1 MAPLDPEYRHLLPI
15 AIYSFPLYLLGVVRK
30 RLASSSGLNL
40 LRACEAQPFL
50 PGVNQSSGTNMDSS
64 IYCDE
69 VYGANMIAR
78 AQRFPIRA
86 IMHYRIVGEN
96 RWYVGTVENMS
107 STGVL
112 FRGERVMDLNS
123 SIEVTVNVPGSLAA
137 GHSSKM
143 VSRGKIVRVLP
154 GIPDPECAVMAASLI
169 RLRILRD

>member
-1 MAPLDPEYRHLLPI
+1 ME
-15 AIYSFPLYLLGVVRK
+15 G
-30 RLASSSGLNL
+30 
-40 LRACEAQPFL
+40 
-50 PGVNQSSGTNMDSS
+50 S

-69 VYGANMIAR
+69 IHGANMIAR

-86 IMHYRIVGEN
+86 IMHYRVIGED

-112 FRGERVMDLNS
+112 FRGERVVGINS

-143 VSRGKIVRVLP
+143 VSRGRIVRVSP
-154 GIPDPECAVMAASLI
+154 GVADPGSTVMAASLI

>member
-1 MAPLDPEYRHLLPI
+1 M
-15 AIYSFPLYLLGVVRK
+15 
-30 RLASSSGLNL
+30 SSSKQIKAILGSNIVPGL
-40 LRACEAQPFL
+40 EAFTSFAW
-50 PGVNQSSGTNMDSS
+50 GRNYKTMDMEGS

-69 VYGANMIAR
+69 VHGAKMVSR
-78 AQRFPIRA
+78 AQRFSMQA
-86 IMHYRIVGEN
+86 IMHYRIIGEN

-112 FRGERVMDLNS
+112 FRGERIVDVDS

-143 VSRGKIVRVLP
+143 VSRGKIVRVSPSESGQDTRL
-154 GIPDPECAVMAASLI
+154 MAAALF

>member
-1 MAPLDPEYRHLLPI
+1 
-15 AIYSFPLYLLGVVRK
+15 
-30 RLASSSGLNL
+30 
-40 LRACEAQPFL
+40 
-50 PGVNQSSGTNMDSS
+50 MDSS

-86 IMHYRIVGEN
+86 IMHYRIVGED

-112 FRGERVMDLNS
+112 FRGERVVGVNS

-143 VSRGKIVRVLP
+143 VSRGKIVRVSP
-154 GIPDPECAVMAASLI
+154 GSSDPESAVMAASLS